1 MAEKTLFG
9 RLKRLFN
16 TNVIVRKVGKDKL
29 RVIDNDHLQS
39 MGNPHNSRYTDRFT
53 RLHGVK
59 PYSSNTYN
67 PNYNYFSSK
76 VELYTDY
83 ETMDQD
89 AIINSTLD
97 IYADET
103 VMKDDFG
110 DVLRITSN
118 DENTKKVLHN
128 LFYDILN
135 IEFNLWP
142 WVRNMCKYGDLY
154 LKLDISEEVGVINVV
169 PLSAYEIIRE
179 EGMDPNNPYAVQFKQ
194 LGGENIVY
202 ENFEIAHFRL
212 LTDSNF
218 LPYGRSMIEGAR
230 KVWKQ
235 LTLMED
241 AMLIHRIMRAPEKR
255 IFKIDVGNIPPNEV
269 DAYMQKIVNNMKK
282 TPFVDQATGEYNL
295 KFNMQNMLEDYF
307 LPVRGGASGT
317 EIDTLAGMEFT
328 GIDDIEYL
336 RNKMMASL
344 KVPKAFLGYEEGVGG
359 KATLAAEDV
368 RFARTIERLQ
378 RIVISELY
386 KIAIVHLSAQGYE
399 DSELANFELTMTSPS
414 TIYEQEKLT
423 LYATKVDL
431 AKSMLEGK
439 IISKDW
445 IFRNI
450 FNFADDEIEAIAQG
464 IVQDQKETFRMTKI
478 AEEGEDPL
486 DEFNKKKEEQEGGEE
501 GGAEGEAKAGAEGEE
516 AEAGANPFG
525 EGIDEDLE
533 KKYDKRS
540 KNRDTPEVP
549 KGGWPGAGRPKE
561 GMKYN
566 THEHPRGYDPIGK
579 VAWKN
584 ARNESVDLIK
594 KYGLEKFVNK
604 KATLLSE
611 HTSIDDELSILP
623 EGN

>member
-1 MAEKTLFG
+1 
-9 RLKRLFN
+9 
-16 TNVIVRKVGKDKL
+16 
-29 RVIDNDHLQS
+29 
-39 MGNPHNSRYTDRFT
+39 
-53 RLHGVK
+53 
-59 PYSSNTYN
+59 
-67 PNYNYFSSK
+67 
-76 VELYTDY
+76 
-83 ETMDQD
+83 
-89 AIINSTLD
+89 
-97 IYADET
+97 
-103 VMKDDFG
+103 
-110 DVLRITSN
+110 
-118 DENTKKVLHN
+118 
-128 LFYDILN
+128 
-135 IEFNLWP
+135 
-142 WVRNMCKYGDLY
+142 
-154 LKLDISEEVGVINVV
+154 
-169 PLSAYEIIRE
+169 
-179 EGMDPNNPYAVQFKQ
+179 
-194 LGGENIVY
+194 
-202 ENFEIAHFRL
+202 
-212 LTDSNF
+212 
-218 LPYGRSMIEGAR
+218 
-230 KVWKQ
+230 
-235 LTLMED
+235 
-241 AMLIHRIMRAPEKR
+241 
-255 IFKIDVGNIPPNEV
+255 
-269 DAYMQKIVNNMKK
+269 
-282 TPFVDQATGEYNL
+282 
-295 KFNMQNMLEDYF
+295 MLEDYF

-336 RNKMMASL
+336 RNKMMAAL

-368 RFARTIERLQ
+368 RFARTIERIQ

-399 DSELANFELTMTSPS
+399 NSELADFELSMTSPS

-439 IISKDW
+439 VISKDW

-450 FNFADDEIEAIAQG
+450 FNFADDEIENIVQG
-464 IVQDQKETFRMTKI
+464 IIQDQKETFRMTKI
-478 AEEGEDPL
+478 ADEGEDPL

-501 GGAEGEAKAGAEGEE
+501 AGAEDAGGEAG
-516 AEAGANPFG
+516 AEEEPAGANPFG

-540 KNRDTPEVP
+540 KNRKTPEVP
-549 KGGWPGAGRPKE
+549 EGGWPGAGRPKE

-566 THEHPRGYDPIGK
+566 THDHPRGYDPIGK

-611 HTSIDDELSILP
+611 QTSIDDEASILP